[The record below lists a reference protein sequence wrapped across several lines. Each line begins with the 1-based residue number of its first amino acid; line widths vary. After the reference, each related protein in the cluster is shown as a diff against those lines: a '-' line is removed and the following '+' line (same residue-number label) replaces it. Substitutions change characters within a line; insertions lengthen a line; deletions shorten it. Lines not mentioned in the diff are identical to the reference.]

1 MRFIKITMLLVAC
14 ASMLSC
20 GNRKKQV
27 AEVQETTT
35 QHDVLPPTPP
45 PPPDVSVTYVGFI
58 ELDDSCGHIIRVKM
72 DDKEITF
79 APLNLEEVYKKPGMR
94 VRFSIN
100 HKLDESKMC
109 ATHYQ
114 ITLERITPLRN

>member
-1 MRFIKITMLLVAC
+1 MLLVAC

-35 QHDVLPPTPP
+35 QHDVLPTPP

>member
-1 MRFIKITMLLVAC
+1 MKFIKITMLLIAC
-14 ASMLSC
+14 ASMFSC
-20 GNRKKQV
+20 GNRKQQAPPNPV
-27 AEVQETTT
+27 TAVQP
-35 QHDVLPPTPP
+35 DLPP
-45 PPPDVSVTYVGFI
+45 PPPDVSVTYVGVV
-58 ELDDSCGHIIRVKM
+58 ELDESCGHIIRVKM
-72 DDKEITF
+72 DDKEISF

-100 HKLDESKMC
+100 HKLDESKKC

>member
-35 QHDVLPPTPP
+35 QHDVLPTPP

-79 APLNLEEVYKKPGMR
+79 APLNLDEVYKKPGMR

-100 HKLDESKMC
+100 HKLDESKTC

>member
-1 MRFIKITMLLVAC
+1 MLLVAC

-35 QHDVLPPTPP
+35 QHDVLPTPP

-79 APLNLEEVYKKPGMR
+79 APLNLEGVYKKPGMR

-100 HKLDESKMC
+100 HKLDESKTC

>member
-1 MRFIKITMLLVAC
+1 
-14 ASMLSC
+14 MLSC
-20 GNRKKQV
+20 VNRKKHV
-27 AEVQETTT
+27 AATQEITT
-35 QHDVLPPTPP
+35 QHDALPTPP
-45 PPPDVSVTYVGFI
+45 PPPDVSVTYVGFM

-79 APLNLEEVYKKPGMR
+79 APLNLDEVYKKPGMR
-94 VRFSIN
+94 IRFSIN
-100 HKLDESKMC
+100 HKLDESKTC